1 MNITG
6 TKGDIISVS
15 GENLY
20 DSPDSFIHL
29 KSEDLVYQVSPISG
43 SFSEDSHF
51 KFQIPTLLQ
60 GSYSVSFRNSV
71 RSTELADFN
80 FIYIGPPK
88 IDSLLPVS
96 GVWRE
101 LVDIS
106 GENFIH
112 VSGVYVG
119 ESLVKKFEVVSKNLI
134 KITIPDESE
143 TGEIKIFATG
153 GVGFSTGDHRHLLVS
168 EPNTVVRKI
177 APAVCRYGGEIS
189 LSGESLHRIN
199 KIHFVGIEENKT
211 IVDFSTINT
220 TGIIT
225 SVPTGSM
232 SNKKIILEY
241 SIGSSPSEF
250 SMSSEPL
257 LVSNKYISS
266 FSPDFGIYNDV
277 ISVSGNGFNGASFF
291 FEGFNTGDKTY
302 IPASSID
309 IIDDQRAK
317 ITVPKNIIKG
327 FIYVSGNSLE
337 KSREKFTPYPSILGI
352 SQNNL
357 QIGGTFILT
366 GANISEIYPAI
377 FLSESSGQAVRV
389 ISNKKIPNLY
399 QTFSSASDPRQAQ
412 RYFGELY
419 ENNSEL
425 LVNYPESVKTGNAKL
440 SGIINGSYVGNGKA
454 FLVHQEE
461 ASFSSTFK
469 DSEDYCS
476 LLTYFN
482 LSFPTGKE
490 GLENISKSIKISG
503 KQPTILGISA
513 SQVEETGSLFIS
525 GLYLMDITGLKLSK
539 DSIKSTI
546 SVNEFES
553 MDYDLKFKTEDPGP
567 EKNLYESV
575 HTIKINI
582 EDFHYSG
589 RSGSFYPLA
598 PYYS

>member
-6 TKGDIISVS
+6 TKGDLISIS

-43 SFSEDSHF
+43 SFYGDSDF
-51 KFQIPTLLQ
+51 KFQIPTLTQ
-60 GSYSVSFRNSV
+60 GSYSVFFRNSV

-80 FIYIGPPK
+80 LIYIGPPK
-88 IDSLLPVS
+88 IDSLSPAS
-96 GVWRE
+96 GIWRE
-101 LVDIS
+101 LVYIS

-119 ESLVKKFEVVSKNLI
+119 ESLVNQFEVISKNLI
-134 KITIPDESE
+134 KITIPDGSE

-153 GVGFSTGDHRHLLVS
+153 GMGFSSGESRYLRVS
-168 EPNTVVRKI
+168 EPTTVAQKI
-177 APAVCRYGGEIS
+177 APAVCRYGEEIS
-189 LSGESLHRIN
+189 LSGEALHRVN
-199 KIHFVGIEENKT
+199 KIHFVGIEENK
-211 IVDFSTINT
+211 VVEDFSSINT
-220 TGIIT
+220 TGIIL

-241 SIGSSPSEF
+241 SIGSSSPEF
-250 SMSSEPL
+250 SASSGPL

-266 FSPDFGIYNDV
+266 FSPNFGIYNDV

-302 IPASSID
+302 IPAGSLNV
-309 IIDDQRAK
+309 IDDQRAQ
-317 ITVPKNIIKG
+317 ITIPKNIIEG
-327 FIYVSGNSLE
+327 FIYISGDSLE

-357 QIGGTFILT
+357 QVGGMFVLT
-366 GANISEIYPAI
+366 GANLSEIYPAI
-377 FLSESSGQAVRV
+377 FLSESSGQAARI

-419 ENNSEL
+419 EDNSEL
-425 LVNYPESVKTGNAKL
+425 LANYPESVKTGNAKL
-440 SGIINGSYVGNGKA
+440 SGIINGSYIGSGKA

-461 ASFSSTFK
+461 ASFFSSFE
-469 DSEDYCS
+469 SPEDYCS

-482 LSFPTGKE
+482 ISFPTGKE

-513 SQVEETGSLFIS
+513 SRVEETGSLSIS
-525 GLYLMDITGLKLSK
+525 GLYLMDITGLKLSR
-539 DSIKSTI
+539 DSIQSTI
-546 SVNEFES
+546 SVAEFES
-553 MDYDLKFKTEDPGP
+553 IDYNLKIKTEDPGN

-575 HTIKINI
+575 HTIKVNI